1 MKRLFLF
8 IVLCYTAILGAQTF
22 KVDFDFSRFFY
33 NDSSNYVEIYYSF
46 YQPQLKQVQT
56 DNQLTVKGILNV
68 KIVNKDNSTVLV
80 DKNYQFQNIIADSL
94 SEDNQKSFTGNLG
107 FVIPLGE
114 YNCTLSGV
122 DGNDMDK
129 IDSMSFSLTISKLP
143 HDRFS
148 ISDLEIASMI
158 RQSDQEKSMFYK
170 NTYEIIPN
178 PSGIFGQEVPVL
190 YFYSEIYNLNIDP
203 QSKFL
208 RIDHLLLNSNNKSVF
223 KKSRQFPRDHAS
235 AVDVEAINIS
245 KFPSGTY
252 TLVDAATDSA
262 KNLTVYSTKKIFI
275 YNPSV
280 IDTTPVISVD
290 NSVLT
295 SEFAS
300 MSEEELNEVFDE
312 SKYLAIKQ
320 EKDQWK
326 ALKSEDA
333 KRKFL
338 FDFWK
343 ARDLSPDT
351 PVNEYKRQYFE
362 RVKKANAQFT
372 NIQRKGWK
380 TDRGRVLLIYGE
392 PSEIERYPNQVDT
405 KPYEIWHYNDL
416 EGGVVFI
423 FADLTG
429 FSDYTLVNS
438 SKRGELSDP
447 DWQRKISTH

>member
-1 MKRLFLF
+1 
-8 IVLCYTAILGAQTF
+8 
-22 KVDFDFSRFFY
+22 
-33 NDSSNYVEIYYSF
+33 
-46 YQPQLKQVQT
+46 
-56 DNQLTVKGILNV
+56 
-68 KIVNKDNSTVLV
+68 
-80 DKNYQFQNIIADSL
+80 
-94 SEDNQKSFTGNLG
+94 
-107 FVIPLGE
+107 
-114 YNCTLSGV
+114 
-122 DGNDMDK
+122 
-129 IDSMSFSLTISKLP
+129 
-143 HDRFS
+143 
-148 ISDLEIASMI
+148 MI

-208 RIDHLLLNSNNKSVF
+208 RIDHLLLNSTNKSVF
-223 KKSRQFPRDHAS
+223 KKSRQFPRDHSS

-300 MSEEELNEVFDE
+300 MSEEELNQVFDE

-447 DWQRKISTH
+447 DWQRKINTH